1 MRATRSVICSLLRP
15 VLEYT
20 GRLNFRLTVLVS
32 SIIQEVEPSSHMP
45 TRTTRQLTI
54 ATTNSGQAS

>member
-15 VLEYT
+15 ALEYM
-20 GRLNFRLTVLVS
+20 GRLNFRLTVLVL
-32 SIIQEVEPSSHMP
+32 SIIQEVEPSSHIP

-54 ATTNSGQAS
+54 ATTNSD